1 MSDDIRIRRLAAGDW
16 DGVVA
21 LEERAYAASGL
32 SEGRA
37 ALESRGRASPGSC
50 FALEYRGRFGG
61 YLLALPYPLYRC
73 PDLSRSEEQELAQEQ
88 ARTQVHAQT
97 QAQAQARTNM
107 HAHDL
112 VIAEELRGRGLAP
125 LMLDHLAGTARAQ
138 GYATIS
144 LVAVRGSE
152 VLWAPL
158 GYRANPE
165 VVLPKSYGDRALYM
179 SMPLGPHPGTAR
191 AAAPAT
197 APATVPAGTTGHTN
211 DPLAGSPP
219 RVEVG

>member
-16 DGVVA
+16 DDVVA

-61 YLLALPYPLYRC
+61 YLLALPYPLFRC
-73 PDLSRSEEQELAQEQ
+73 PDLSLAE
-88 ARTQVHAQT
+88 ASDGLESSGDLAEASGGLPGRPTG
-97 QAQAQARTNM
+97 RPTNM

-112 VIAEELRGRGLAP
+112 VISEELRGRGLAP
-125 LMLDHLAGTARAQ
+125 LMLGRLAETARAR

-158 GYRANPE
+158 GYRPDPE
-165 VVLPKSYGDRALYM
+165 VALPESYGDRALYM
-179 SMPLGPHPGTAR
+179 SMALSPLKPVPTTTV
-191 AAAPAT
+191 AAS
-197 APATVPAGTTGHTN
+197 AGAGAIAHTN